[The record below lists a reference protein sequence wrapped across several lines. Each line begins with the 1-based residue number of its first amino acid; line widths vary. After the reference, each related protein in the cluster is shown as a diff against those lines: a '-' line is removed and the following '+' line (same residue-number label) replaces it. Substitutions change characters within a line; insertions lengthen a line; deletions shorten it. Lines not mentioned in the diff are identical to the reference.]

1 MKAYKVLKDIKTLID
16 GTTKEQTDI
25 TNKYLD
31 WGITEERFEELSDGE
46 VLDLIYDIVKEA
58 V

>member
-1 MKAYKVLKDIKTLID
+1 MDKQILIDLKTLID
-16 GTTKEQTDI
+16 GNIEDQVSI

-31 WGITEERFEELSDGE
+31 WDIDEEDFEAMSDGE
-46 VLDLIYDIVKEA
+46 VLDLIYDILKEA